1 MTTFDVSDLRAL
13 FINCTLKPTPEV
25 SNTQRLMDNAIAIMR
40 SNGVAIDE
48 VRAVDHEIPPGVQP
62 DMTEHGFAQA
72 DGLARLGR
80 GRATRIRAAA
90 GRRTTSPVATR
101 RSWRGTSCTW
111 RGC

>member
-48 VRAVDHEIPPGVQP
+48 VRAVDHEIPPG
-62 DMTEHGFAQA
+62 G
-72 DGLARLGR
+72 
-80 GRATRIRAAA
+80 
-90 GRRTTSPVATR
+90 GRRRSAPPASTPARRPGRKPSPRPRQRSARGDRRCFGRSRRLPVPGVVALR
-101 RSWRGTSCTW
+101 RR
-111 RGC
+111 